1 MNEKG
6 PTIKFQ
12 STKNKEKMLRVVRG
26 KKVTHKRSKIKG
38 ASDFSTIIMDV
49 KKEQSNS

>member
-12 STKNKEKMLRVVRG
+12 STRNKEKMLRAVRE
-26 KKVTHKRSKIKG
+26 KKKSYTKIKN
-38 ASDFSTIIMDV
+38 
-49 KKEQSNS
+49 KKCIRFLNNNNGHKKRAKQ

>member
-12 STKNKEKMLRVVRG
+12 STKNKEKMLRAVRG
-26 KKVTHKRSKIKG
+26 KKSHTQKIKNKRRIRFLNNNNG
-38 ASDFSTIIMDV
+38 R
-49 KKEQSNS
+49 KKRAEQ